1 MTAGNLAVC
10 FLPSLFR
17 ITDYQQTTPSL
28 NAARAGTSPGVSTI
42 PRGSTAGRSN
52 SGVTSPGVSTATT
65 DGYQL
70 RYKSALTCLA
80 TLIAN
85 ADKLLL
91 VRHTVTYY

>member
-1 MTAGNLAVC
+1 MTASNLAVC

-17 ITDYQQTTPSL
+17 VADYTQTTPVNSTRPGASQGV
-28 NAARAGTSPGVSTI
+28 NAS
-42 PRGSTAGRSN
+42 RGHAPGRSA
-52 SGVTSPGVSTATT
+52 PGGANPGESATQA

-85 ADKLLL
+85 ADYLLT
-91 VRHTVTYY
+91 VRRHY